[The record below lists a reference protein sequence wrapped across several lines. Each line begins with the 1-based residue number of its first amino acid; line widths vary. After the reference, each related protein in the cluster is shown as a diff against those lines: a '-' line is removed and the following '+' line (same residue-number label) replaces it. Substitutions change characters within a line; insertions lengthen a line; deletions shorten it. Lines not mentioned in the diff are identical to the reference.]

1 MSDEVYTRLREFL
14 DNMPGGFPA
23 TESGVE
29 IKILKKLFTPEQAE
43 IARQL
48 KPLPEPVSTIAE
60 RLGMDESETTE
71 KLESMAKD
79 GLIYGARIGNN
90 VLYMALQFVI
100 GIYEFQLNRID
111 RELSELMEE
120 YFPHLGAIWA
130 STKTKQL
137 RVVPVG
143 SAIDVAP
150 TVAPYDR
157 IRDLVKNQQLISM
170 APCICRK
177 EQGLL
182 GNECKRPH
190 ELCFQF
196 GFAAQSYLDN
206 GLGRQIS
213 VDEAL
218 KLLDLAEESAM
229 VLSPTNTQE
238 IMGMC
243 CCCGCCCGMLRV
255 LKMYPR
261 PADQVQSSFQSRINP
276 DLCNACGTC
285 LERCQ
290 IDAIREGEEVMEV
303 DLARCIGCGLCVSS
317 CPEEAITMVEKPNV
331 EAPPAN
337 MMETMMKIAE
347 ERGLG

>member
-43 IARQL
+43 IAMQL

-60 RLGMDESETTE
+60 RLGMDGSKAAE
-71 KLESMAKD
+71 KLESMAKE
-79 GLIYGARIGNN
+79 GLIYRARIGEKPH
-90 VLYMALQFVI
+90 YMAIQFI
-100 GIYEFQLNRID
+100 PGIYEFHLNSID
-111 RELSELMEE
+111 RELAELFEE
-120 YFPHLGAIWA
+120 YFPHLGVIWA
-130 STKTKQL
+130 TTKTKQL

-143 SAIDVAP
+143 SAIDAVPAVA
-150 TVAPYDR
+150 TYNR
-157 IRDLVKNQQLISM
+157 IRDLVKGQELISV

-182 GNECKRPH
+182 DNECKRPH

-196 GFAAQSYLDN
+196 GFAAQYYIEN

-213 VDEAL
+213 IDEAM
-218 KLLDLAEESAM
+218 KLLDLAEESAL
-229 VLSPTNTQE
+229 VLSPTNAQE
-238 IMGMC
+238 IMSIC
-243 CCCGCCCGMLRV
+243 CCCGCCCGILRG
-255 LKMYPR
+255 LKMLPR

-290 IDAIREGEEVMEV
+290 IDAIKEGEEVMEV
-303 DLARCIGCGLCVSS
+303 DLARCIGCGLCVPA
-317 CPEEAITMVEKPNV
+317 CPEEAITLGEKPNV
-331 EAPPAN
+331 DTPPAD
-337 MMETMMKIAE
+337 MMEMMMKIAE